1 MKQMK
6 SSDFE
11 TVADILKTLDLK
23 YNADY
28 ETKVQEFFSYWK
40 EAVGEKLAEYS
51 RPKELT
57 SDGVLIIGCRNSV
70 AANELFNSR
79 IKLNEKLKKKAKNLE
94 LGFFKYIKITYN

>member
-28 ETKVQEFFSYWK
+28 ETKIQEFYSYWK
-40 EAVGEKLAEYS
+40 EAVGEKMADYS
-51 RPKELT
+51 EPKELT

-70 AANELFNSR
+70 VANEIFNSR
-79 IKLNEKLKKKAKNLE
+79 IRINEKLKKKAKNLE
-94 LGFFKYIKITYN
+94 LRFFKYIKITYN